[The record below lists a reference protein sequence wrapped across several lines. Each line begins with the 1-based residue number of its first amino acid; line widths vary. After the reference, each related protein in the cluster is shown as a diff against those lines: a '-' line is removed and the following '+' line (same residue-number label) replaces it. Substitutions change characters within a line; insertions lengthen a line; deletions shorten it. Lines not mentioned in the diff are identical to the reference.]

1 MYIRC
6 LHNFVHLPIFYKSS
20 TLPLLNLYKEIL
32 YKVNN
37 YSHVGNKVF
46 PAWEWNVP
54 TLGINAECSSL
65 KWSLLRNK
73 ALLQNKVPLLG
84 DKERLLLV
92 ES

>member
-1 MYIRC
+1 MDCHETSDPLLSIADLPPALR

-46 PAWEWNVP
+46 PAWE
-54 TLGINAECSSL
+54 
-65 KWSLLRNK
+65 
-73 ALLQNKVPLLG
+73 
-84 DKERLLLV
+84 
-92 ES
+92 